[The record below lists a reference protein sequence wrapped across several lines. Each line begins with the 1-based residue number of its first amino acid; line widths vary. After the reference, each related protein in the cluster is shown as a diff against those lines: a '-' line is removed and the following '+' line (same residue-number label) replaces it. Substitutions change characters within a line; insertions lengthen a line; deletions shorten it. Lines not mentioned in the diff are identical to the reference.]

1 MLAWSPALTAG
12 TSWSEFDTIPI
23 VGFVFIFDP
32 FRFKPQSLF
41 LFMYGRDE
49 DRSGEFFESDLNN

>member
-41 LFMYGRDE
+41 LFVYGWDE
-49 DRSGEFFESDLNN
+49 DLSGEFF